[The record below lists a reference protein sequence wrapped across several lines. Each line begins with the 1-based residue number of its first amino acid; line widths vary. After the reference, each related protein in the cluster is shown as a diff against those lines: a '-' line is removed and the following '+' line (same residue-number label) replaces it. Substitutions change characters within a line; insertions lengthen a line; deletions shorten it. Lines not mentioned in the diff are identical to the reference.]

1 MKIAEKPELLL
12 ELMKKHEEALARLY
26 TVFADKF
33 FEYENFWKAMSCEE
47 TQHAKWLDSLQSNIN
62 ESSEKIIVQRFPIAA
77 IETSLRYVNR
87 LIQDA
92 AQPNFTLINAISEAL
107 HLEEALIE
115 NKYFEVLEGDSIETK
130 HILNLLSNDTKR
142 HFQQIRQLWVE
153 IK

>member
-1 MKIAEKPELLL
+1 
-12 ELMKKHEEALARLY
+12 
-26 TVFADKF
+26 
-33 FEYENFWKAMSCEE
+33 MSCEE